1 MKQTYDVF
9 IKCTNKIILLVAGED
24 VHVLQKVISEH
35 FASPFQLN
43 TGGIFVLLFPP
54 QTIYIWATTFF
65 FFFFYD
71 SGVEYQ
77 VTRFCCCSYNTFIDR
92 QIAREAPKTACGSA
106 VHLLLCI

>member
-24 VHVLQKVISEH
+24 VHVLQKGFLEH
-35 FASPFQLN
+35 PASQLN
-43 TGGIFVLLFPP
+43 TGGISYCFSLLRPSASG
-54 QTIYIWATTFF
+54 QSLFF

-77 VTRFCCCSYNTFIDR
+77 VTHSCCFVQR
-92 QIAREAPKTACGSA
+92 LRGSSD
-106 VHLLLCI
+106 CKRS